1 MKGGK
6 PQFSVSSIWGN
17 VHTDFV
23 QQDSHL
29 LKIAYTACLCKSTA
43 LLVSCKLHKT
53 FRFKTVRFIKLVI
66 FHKFYTSFYTIPH
79 KNLKWNHCLTQQFN
93 LSICE
98 VFFIEIS
105 IFQLSDLFLK
115 NHKYIRLLETVIL
128 HNIFHWHIWTI
139 PDFGVN
145 TTIMLSSRNF
155 P

>member
-1 MKGGK
+1 MVCLSRLYPFKFFKGCLPQILFGPLPNTLSRISRVLGITKSLNVKGGK

-79 KNLKWNHCLTQQFN
+79 KNLK
-93 LSICE
+93 
-98 VFFIEIS
+98 
-105 IFQLSDLFLK
+105 
-115 NHKYIRLLETVIL
+115 
-128 HNIFHWHIWTI
+128 
-139 PDFGVN
+139 
-145 TTIMLSSRNF
+145 
-155 P
+155 